1 MEKTL
6 LAEIYILCLLLLLM
20 VLSVIFRRKNKV
32 YTIEQKLFSILLV
45 MDFFALITDLISWLI
60 NGVMFEG
67 SRVIHILDYTI
78 FYLFSGLVF
87 FFWFMYVIYIL
98 YRSKEMILKRLPFHV
113 ILLVIY
119 TLICVSSP
127 FTNLVFYIDEFNI
140 YHRGDAFA
148 VISIYSMVC
157 MCTVLFET
165 LWYIFKF
172 KGSHQYITYVN
183 IIILPISQLIATILQ
198 ICFYG
203 IALIWPITAICFVY
217 IFLTIQD
224 KENSTDVLTGL
235 RNRRDMDFYIN
246 YKRKSA
252 KENKLLFAMYCD
264 LHNFKMIN
272 DKLGHITGDEAL
284 KVAAQVLSES
294 LNNSDDLAFRI
305 GGDEF
310 AIIGERKTEDDIR
323 KLMSL
328 IDLNSHLRN
337 INEDRFVIHFDKGY
351 SIYDKSQTVKE
362 WLDIADRKMYLDK
375 QKEDK

>member
-1 MEKTL
+1 
-6 LAEIYILCLLLLLM
+6 
-20 VLSVIFRRKNKV
+20 
-32 YTIEQKLFSILLV
+32 
-45 MDFFALITDLISWLI
+45 
-60 NGVMFEG
+60 
-67 SRVIHILDYTI
+67 
-78 FYLFSGLVF
+78 
-87 FFWFMYVIYIL
+87 
-98 YRSKEMILKRLPFHV
+98 
-113 ILLVIY
+113 
-119 TLICVSSP
+119 
-127 FTNLVFYIDEFNI
+127 
-140 YHRGDAFA
+140 
-148 VISIYSMVC
+148 

-235 RNRRDMDFYIN
+235 RNRRDMDLYIN

-362 WLDIADRKMYLDK
+362 WLDIADRNMYLVK